1 MCLRCWGA
9 TLRAVHEASGGPRT
23 RHADGSWPRRT
34 LPAADFTVR
43 PALVLTNVLKISE
56 AGTVTVPD
64 SEPGPAV
71 PRATT
76 PAPRIPAASPSQ
88 NGPGSAVPWRKPQLP
103 APLLTRRPCDTVL
116 VDGTVCGPSRGVGT
130 FPKCSI
136 RKAGSAHLSRGY
148 PRHLQLWPACDT
160 CGSRAPWD
168 RGNERRASGT
178 TARGGEPDALQS
190 RRPHLAFGGKAFA
203 KVTPAC
209 HLSRAKRPN
218 PRRRHMRKMTHSQR
232 FLRTLQTRT
241 LPKCE
246 TSPGGEQTAER
257 EWCFATGLGKTE

>member
-1 MCLRCWGA
+1 MRLRCCGA
-9 TLRAVHEASGGPRT
+9 TLRAVHEASGGTPNP
-23 RHADGSWPRRT
+23 PRRT

-103 APLLTRRPCDTVL
+103 APLLTWRPCDTVL

-136 RKAGSAHLSRGY
+136 RKAGSVHLSRGY

-168 RGNERRASGT
+168 HGNEWSEA
-178 TARGGEPDALQS
+178 ES
-190 RRPHLAFGGKAFA
+190 RTPCKAG
-203 KVTPAC
+203 VPI
-209 HLSRAKRPN
+209 
-218 PRRRHMRKMTHSQR
+218 
-232 FLRTLQTRT
+232 
-241 LPKCE
+241 
-246 TSPGGEQTAER
+246 
-257 EWCFATGLGKTE
+257 